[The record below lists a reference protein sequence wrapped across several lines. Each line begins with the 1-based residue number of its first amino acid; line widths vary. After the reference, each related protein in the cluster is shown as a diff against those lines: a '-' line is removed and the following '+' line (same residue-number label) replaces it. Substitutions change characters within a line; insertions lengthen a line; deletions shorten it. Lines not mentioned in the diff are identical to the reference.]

1 MEEIRPSSLDPLD
14 CLVPTT
20 VSMEGSGDGPLSG
33 LSFVAKDLFA
43 VEKHTSSFGHSRW
56 RSTHDPAAST
66 ARVIRDLLDAGADLS
81 GMAKM
86 DQLAYSLIGDVG
98 EGRAPLNSADPSLYC
113 GGSSSGSAS
122 AVAGSLVDFALG
134 TDTAGSIRV
143 PAAVCGV
150 FGIRPTH
157 GSISTEGVLP
167 LAPSFDVPGIL
178 AGDANTLAKVFSV
191 ITTQSSGRQTA
202 HRVVMA
208 TDLFDMADR
217 QTAQVGLEV
226 GETIAGTT
234 GHSLENID
242 TRAFSDLDVGAVFA
256 RLQGREIWEHHGD
269 WVDDNF
275 GVLDDDVRARLER
288 CRSLS
293 LDSERQP
300 DADLE
305 FMLEFRR
312 QFAEVVEPGTVVV
325 LPVVPEHGPRRTWT
339 HQQSVEFRTGC
350 LRLTAPAGMVGA
362 PQVVWSTRVPL
373 GRHIGIG
380 LMTAPRGD
388 HLLLDLLKDLSND
401 LPEIRN

>member
-1 MEEIRPSSLDPLD
+1 MEETRPSSLDSLD

-43 VEKHTSSFGHSRW
+43 VEGHTSSFGHSRW
-56 RSTHDPAAST
+56 RSTHEPAAST

-98 EGRAPLNSADPSLYC
+98 EGRAPLNSADPSVYC

-143 PAAVCGV
+143 PAAVCGI

-178 AGDANTLAKVFSV
+178 AGDANTLAKVFSA

-242 TRAFSDLDVGAVFA
+242 IRAFSDSDVGAVFA

-288 CRSLS
+288 CRFWS
-293 LDSERQP
+293 LDSERQQ

-305 FMLEFRR
+305 FMREFRR

-325 LPVVPEHGPRRTWT
+325 LPVVPEHGPKRTWT
-339 HQQSVEFRTGC
+339 HQQSVEFRAGC

-362 PQVVWSTRVPL
+362 PQVVWNTRVPL

-380 LMTAPRGD
+380 LMTAPHGD
-388 HLLLDLLKDLSND
+388 HLLLNLLKDLSNN
-401 LPEIRN
+401 LPEIRD